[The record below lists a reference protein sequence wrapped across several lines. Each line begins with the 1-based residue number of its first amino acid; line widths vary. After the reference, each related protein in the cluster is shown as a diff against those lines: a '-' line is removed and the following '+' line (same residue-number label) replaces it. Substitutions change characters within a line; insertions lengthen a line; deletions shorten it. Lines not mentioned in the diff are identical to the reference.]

1 MFLSLFAQEEKERFA
16 FLADWYDP
24 MAALVRR
31 YQLFYYPHD
40 HTVEMFDVKNQRIFL
55 RRTKY
60 GDLHQRDLFVGN
72 RVNVFSRQLNI
83 VDYGDQYTA
92 SKLGSKK
99 ERTLALLKPDAVS
112 KLGDV
117 LEMVT
122 QANLMVT
129 NAKMTQLTWS
139 QAADFYVEHQ
149 SKPFFNS
156 LVQQLCSGPVV
167 ALELV
172 GDEAVSVWK
181 NFVGS
186 SDAAVAHKEAPQ
198 SARSQFGRDLA
209 HSSDSLTFAARE
221 LEFFFPTTI
230 CHGPL
235 NTALYSQ
242 CTCCIIK
249 PHAVSQGLAG
259 KIINSITAAGFH
271 ISALQ
276 MFNVDRAN
284 AEEFYEVY
292 KGVVTEYLDMVTELS
307 LGTCMVL
314 ELHGADVAKTFREFC
329 GPADPDIARH
339 LRPATLRAIYGTDK
353 VKNAVHCTDL
363 PEDAI
368 LEVQYFFKILDG

>member
-1 MFLSLFAQEEKERFA
+1 MEEKDRFA

-24 MAALVRR
+24 TAALLRR

-40 HTVEMFDVKNQRIFL
+40 SSVEMFDVKNQRIFL

-60 GDLHQRDLFVGN
+60 GDLRPGDLFVGG

-83 VDYGDQYTA
+83 VDYGDKYTA
-92 SKLGSKK
+92 TKLGSKK
-99 ERTLALLKPDAVS
+99 ERTLALLKPDGVN
-112 KLGDV
+112 KVGDV
-117 LEMVT
+117 LEMAN

-129 NAKMTQLTWS
+129 NAKMTHLTWS

-156 LVQQLCSGPVV
+156 LVQQVCSGPVV

-172 GDEAVSVWK
+172 GDEAVSVWR
-181 NFVGS
+181 NLLGH
-186 SDAAVAHKEAPQ
+186 SDAAAAAAAAAAAHKEAPQ
-198 SARSQFGRDLA
+198 SARGQLGSDLA
-209 HSSDSLTFAARE
+209 HGSDSLSAAARE

-230 CHGPL
+230 CHGPV

-259 KIINSITAAGFH
+259 KIVNSIAAGGFH

-292 KGVVTEYLDMVTELS
+292 KGVVTEYADMVTELS
-307 LGTCMVL
+307 LGPSMVL
-314 ELHGADVAKTFREFC
+314 ELHGADVAKTFRDFC

-339 LRPATLRAIYGTDK
+339 LRPSTLRAIYGSDK

-363 PEDAI
+363 AEDAI

>member
-1 MFLSLFAQEEKERFA
+1 MEEKDRFA

-24 MAALVRR
+24 TAALLRR

-40 HTVEMFDVKNQRIFL
+40 SSVEMFDVKNQRIFL

-60 GDLHQRDLFVGN
+60 GDLRPGDLFVGG

-83 VDYGDQYTA
+83 VDYGDKYTA
-92 SKLGSKK
+92 TKLGSKK
-99 ERTLALLKPDAVS
+99 ERTLALLKPDGVN
-112 KLGDV
+112 KVGDV
-117 LEMVT
+117 LEMAN

-129 NAKMTQLTWS
+129 NAKMTHLTC
-139 QAADFYVEHQ
+139 
-149 SKPFFNS
+149 S
-156 LVQQLCSGPVV
+156 LVQQVCSGPVV

-172 GDEAVSVWK
+172 GDEAVSVWR
-181 NFVGS
+181 NLLGH
-186 SDAAVAHKEAPQ
+186 SDAAAAAAAAAAAHKEAPQ
-198 SARSQFGRDLA
+198 SARGQLGSDLA
-209 HSSDSLTFAARE
+209 HGSDSLSAAARE

-230 CHGPL
+230 CHGPV

-259 KIINSITAAGFH
+259 KIVNSIAAGGFH

-292 KGVVTEYLDMVTELS
+292 KGVVTEYADMVTELS
-307 LGTCMVL
+307 LGPSMVL
-314 ELHGADVAKTFREFC
+314 ELHGADVAKTFRDFC

-339 LRPATLRAIYGTDK
+339 LRPSTLRAIYGSDK

-363 PEDAI
+363 AEDAI

>member
-1 MFLSLFAQEEKERFA
+1 MEEKERFA

-24 MAALVRR
+24 TAALLRR

-40 HTVEMFDVKNQRIFL
+40 CSVEMFDVKNQRIFL

-60 GDLHQRDLFVGN
+60 GDLRPGDLFVGS
-72 RVNVFSRQLNI
+72 RVNIFSRQLNI
-83 VDYGDQYTA
+83 VDYADKYTA
-92 SKLGSKK
+92 AKLGSKK
-99 ERTLALLKPDAVS
+99 ERTLALLKPDGVS
-112 KLGDV
+112 KVGDV
-117 LEMVT
+117 LEMAN

-129 NAKMTQLTWS
+129 NAKMTHLTWS

-156 LVQQLCSGPVV
+156 LVQQVSSGPVV

-172 GDEAVSVWK
+172 GDEAVSVLR
-181 NFVGS
+181 NLLGL
-186 SDAAVAHKEAPQ
+186 SDAAGAAAHKEAPQ
-198 SARSQFGRDLA
+198 SARGQLGSDLA
-209 HSSDSLTFAARE
+209 HCSDSLSAAARE

-230 CHGPL
+230 CHGPV

-242 CTCCIIK
+242 STCCIIK

-259 KIINSITAAGFH
+259 KIINSIAAAGFH

-307 LGTCMVL
+307 LGPCMVL
-314 ELHGADVAKTFREFC
+314 ELHGADVAKTFRDFC

-339 LRPATLRAIYGTDK
+339 LRPSTLRAIYGADK

>member
-1 MFLSLFAQEEKERFA
+1 MEKDRFA
-16 FLADWYDP
+16 FLTDWYDP
-24 MAALVRR
+24 TASLLRR
-31 YQLFYYPHD
+31 YQLFFYPHD
-40 HTVEMFDVKNQRIFL
+40 HSVEMFDVKNQRIFL

-60 GDLHQRDLFVGN
+60 EELHPRDLFVGN

-83 VDYGDQYTA
+83 IDYGDQYTA

-99 ERTLALLKPDAVS
+99 ERTLALLMPDAVS
-112 KLGDV
+112 KVGDV

-129 NAKMTQLTWS
+129 NAKMTHLAWS

-149 SKPFFNS
+149 SKPSFNS
-156 LVQQLCSGPVV
+156 LVQQVSSGPVI

-172 GDEAVSVWK
+172 GDEAVSVWR
-181 NFVGS
+181 NLLGP
-186 SDAAVAHKEAPQ
+186 SDAAAAAHKEAPQ
-198 SARSQFGRDLA
+198 SAQGHFGSDLV
-209 HSSDSLTFAARE
+209 HGPDSLTAAARE
-221 LEFFFPTTI
+221 LEFFFPTTV
-230 CHGPL
+230 CHGPI
-235 NTALYSQ
+235 NTAVYSQ

-259 KIINSITAAGFH
+259 KIINSIAAAGFH

-276 MFNVDRAN
+276 MFKVDRAN

-292 KGVVTEYLDMVTELS
+292 KGVVTEYVDMVTELS
-307 LGTCMVL
+307 LGPCMVL
-314 ELHGADVAKTFREFC
+314 ELHGADVAKTFRDFC

-339 LRPATLRAIYGTDK
+339 VRPSTLRAIYGVDK